1 MNSDRDFG
9 WASSAS
15 NISRAHAVGIEQTL
29 NALGSSL
36 GGLSRKECAVR
47 LKQFGPNALP
57 EPEGTSVAILF
68 LRQFLSPLIY
78 VLLLAAL
85 ISFLLSETSDAVF
98 ISAVLLINALIGTV
112 QEYSAERSAEAL
124 RRLVTTYAH
133 VLREDEAF
141 EIDAREIVPGDVVL
155 LEDGI
160 KVPADLRLLDISGLE
175 IDESLLTGESLPVG
189 KDPSGILAVDVLL
202 GDRRNMAFAGSLVT
216 RGKGRGVAV
225 ATGLNTEVGRLA
237 LYLATEKET
246 KAPLLLRMDRFTS
259 RIAQAVG
266 ATVLIIFA
274 VEFYRGMPWADVF
287 LESVALAV
295 SAIPEG
301 LPVAL
306 TVALAIGMGRMARRN
321 VIIRRLVAV
330 ETLGS
335 CDHIASDKTGT
346 LTMNELTAR
355 AIFIPGQGGPW
366 EVTGGGT
373 VPEGTIR
380 TLHGSPTEGEQSL
393 LDRMAQSCVLC
404 NDGFLGIRDGEWI
417 HHGDTV
423 DVALLVMAH
432 KIGIAQA
439 EARAAHPQL
448 DSIPFESERRFAATL
463 NKAEEGPHAFV
474 KGAPEKLLDMCGKMA
489 ALGGDTLLDAD
500 MIERQSRSLANDGYR
515 ILAVASG
522 EIELGPKEHFSEEH
536 LKGLTFLGLM
546 GMIDPLR
553 PEVAPAVT
561 RCRKSGIRVSM
572 ITGDHPLTAFAIARD
587 LKMVSSMAQVVT
599 GQELKNAE
607 TMGDMAIDVL
617 TSRASVFARVE
628 PRQKLSI
635 VKSLIR
641 QGHIVAV
648 TGDGAND
655 APALHA
661 AHVGIAMGRGGTD
674 VARESAQLI
683 ITDDNFASIV
693 AGIDEGRVVYSNVRK
708 VIFLLISTG
717 AAEIVLFLL
726 ALILNIP
733 LPLVAVQLLW
743 LNLVTNGIQDVALAF
758 EPAEGDEMDRPPRPP
773 KEPIF
778 NRIMVERIVL
788 TALVMGGTAFA
799 LYRWLL
805 TNGSGLMGARNMVLL
820 LMVLFENIHVFN
832 SRSELRSAFRHSPLR
847 NPILLF
853 GTLAAQA
860 IHIAAMYTP
869 GLRSVLEIQPVSL
882 EQWFI
887 LFSMALSILVV
898 MEIYKAL
905 RRRSFAV
912 SGD

>member
-1 MNSDRDFG
+1 M
-9 WASSAS
+9 AMAS
-15 NISRAHAVGIEQTL
+15 NISRAPHIVSSEQEL
-29 NALGSSL
+29 EALGSSL
-36 GGLSRKECAVR
+36 NGLSKKECAGR
-47 LKQFGPNALP
+47 LEQFGPNTLP
-57 EPEGTSVAILF
+57 EPKTTSAAVLF

-85 ISFLLSETSDAVF
+85 ISLLLRETSDAAF
-98 ISAVLLINALIGTV
+98 IFAVLLINALIGTV
-112 QEYSAERSAEAL
+112 QEYSAQRSAEAL
-124 RRLVTTYAH
+124 RRLVKTYAH
-133 VLREDEAF
+133 VLREGEAF
-141 EIDAREIVPGDVVL
+141 EIDAREIVPGDIVL
-155 LEDGI
+155 LEDGF
-160 KVPADLRLLDISGLE
+160 KVPADLRLLSGHSLE

-189 KDPSGILAVDVLL
+189 KDPSVILALDVPL

-216 RGKGRGVAV
+216 RGQGRGVVV
-225 ATGLNTEVGRLA
+225 ATGLNMEVGRLA
-237 LYLATEKET
+237 SYLIAEKET
-246 KAPLLLRMDRFTS
+246 KPPLLLRMDRFTF
-259 RIAQAVG
+259 RIAQAIG
-266 ATVLIIFA
+266 ATVLVIFA
-274 VEFYRGMPWADVF
+274 VELYRGMHWADIF

-306 TVALAIGMGRMARRN
+306 TVALAIGMGRMAKRN
-321 VIIRRLVAV
+321 VIIRRMVAV

-346 LTMNELTAR
+346 LTMNELTLR
-355 AIFIPGQGGPW
+355 TIFIPGQAEPW
-366 EVTGGGT
+366 EVTGEGT
-373 VPEGTIR
+373 TPEGQIR
-380 TLHGSPTEGEQSL
+380 TLHGSPTEREQSL
-393 LDRMAQSCVLC
+393 LERLAESCVLC
-404 NDGFLGIRDGEWI
+404 NDGFLGIRDGEWV
-417 HHGDTV
+417 HHGDML

-432 KIGIAQA
+432 KIGITQA
-439 EARAAHPQL
+439 EARTASPQL

-463 NKAEEGPHAFV
+463 NETEGGKLAFV
-474 KGAPEKLLDMCGKMA
+474 KGAPEKVLDMCSRMA
-489 ALGGDTLLDAD
+489 ASGSDSSLDAN
-500 MIERQSRSLANDGYR
+500 MISRQSRFLANEGYR
-515 ILAVASG
+515 VLAVASG
-522 EIELGPKEHFSEEH
+522 EIELRTGEHFSEEH
-536 LKGLTFLGLM
+536 LKDLTFLGLV

-561 RCRKSGIRVSM
+561 RCRKSGIQVSM

-587 LKMVSSMAQVVT
+587 LNMVSSMDQVVT

-607 TMGDMAIDVL
+607 TMGEGTLDAV
-617 TSRASVFARVE
+617 TSHARVFARVE

-635 VKSLIR
+635 VESLMR

-674 VARESAQLI
+674 VARESAELI

-717 AAEIVLFLL
+717 AAEIVLFFL
-726 ALILNIP
+726 ALMVNIP

-758 EPAEGDEMDRPPRPP
+758 EPPEGDEMDRPPRPP

-788 TALVMGGTAFA
+788 SALVMGGTAFA
-799 LYRWLL
+799 LYNWLM
-805 TNGSGLMGARNMVLL
+805 TNGSSLVAARNMVLL
-820 LMVLFENIHVFN
+820 LMVLFENVHVFN
-832 SRSELRSAFRHSPLR
+832 SRSELRSAFRHSSLR
-847 NPILLF
+847 NPFLLF
-853 GTLAAQA
+853 GTLAAQM

-869 GLRSVLEIQPVSL
+869 GLSSLLEIEPVSV
-882 EQWFI
+882 EQWVI
-887 LFSMALSILVV
+887 LFGMALSILVV

-905 RRRSFAV
+905 RRRS
-912 SGD
+912 GNK

>member
-1 MNSDRDFG
+1 M
-9 WASSAS
+9 AMAS
-15 NISRAHAVGIEQTL
+15 NISNAPHTVSGEQEL
-29 NALGSSL
+29 EALGSSL
-36 GGLSRKECAVR
+36 NGLSKKESAAR
-47 LKQFGPNALP
+47 LEHFGPNTLP
-57 EPEGTSVAILF
+57 EPKATNVTTLF

-78 VLLLAAL
+78 VLLIAAL
-85 ISFLLSETSDAVF
+85 ISLLLRETSDAIF
-98 ISAVLLINALIGTV
+98 ISAVLLVNALIGTV

-124 RRLVTTYAH
+124 QKLVTTYAH
-133 VLREDEAF
+133 SLREGESF
-141 EIDAREIVPGDVVL
+141 EIDAREIVPGDIVL
-155 LEDGI
+155 LEDGF
-160 KVPADLRLLDISGLE
+160 KVPADLRLLDGNGLE
-175 IDESLLTGESLPVG
+175 IDESLLTGESLPVS
-189 KDPSGILAVDVLL
+189 KDPSAILALDVPL
-202 GDRRNMAFAGSLVT
+202 GDRRNMAFAGSLIT
-216 RGKGRGVAV
+216 RGRGRGVVV
-225 ATGLNTEVGRLA
+225 ATGLKTEVGHMA
-237 LYLATEKET
+237 SYLLTGTET
-246 KAPLLLRMDRFTS
+246 RPPLLLRMDRFTF

-266 ATVLIIFA
+266 LTVLVIFA
-274 VEFYRGMPWADVF
+274 VELYRGMPWADVF

-355 AIFIPGQGGPW
+355 TIFIPGQEEPW
-366 EVTGGGT
+366 EVTGEGT
-373 VPEGTIR
+373 TPEGQIR
-380 TLHGSPTEGEQSL
+380 TLHGSPTEREQSVL
-393 LDRMAQSCVLC
+393 ERLAQSCVLC
-404 NDGFLGIRDGEWI
+404 NDGFLGIRDGAWV

-432 KIGIAQA
+432 KIGKTQA
-439 EARAAHPQL
+439 EARSASPQL

-463 NKAEEGPHAFV
+463 NNIEGEQRAFV
-474 KGAPEKLLDMCGKMA
+474 KGAPEKVLDMCSRMA
-489 ALGGDTLLDAD
+489 SPEGDGILDSD
-500 MIERQSRSLANDGYR
+500 MISRQARSLANEGYR
-515 ILAVASG
+515 VLAVAFG
-522 EIELGPKEHFSEEH
+522 EIELGTEEHFSEEH
-536 LKGLTFLGLM
+536 LRDLTFLGLV

-553 PEVAPAVT
+553 PEVALAVT
-561 RCRKSGIRVSM
+561 RCRKSGIQVSM

-587 LKMVSSMAQVVT
+587 LNMVSSMDQVVT

-607 TMGDMAIDVL
+607 TMGEVAMDAL
-617 TSRASVFARVE
+617 TSRARVFARAE
-628 PRQKLSI
+628 PRQKLYS
-635 VKSLIR
+635 VESLMR

-661 AHVGIAMGRGGTD
+661 AHVGIAMGKGGTD
-674 VARESAQLI
+674 VARESAEII

-717 AAEIVLFLL
+717 AAEIVLFFL
-726 ALILNIP
+726 ALMVNIP

-758 EPAEGDEMDRPPRPP
+758 EPPEGDEMDRPPRPP

-788 TALVMGGTAFA
+788 SALVMGGTAFA
-799 LYRWLL
+799 LYSWLL
-805 TNGSGLMGARNMVLL
+805 TKGSSLIEARNMVLL
-820 LMVLFENIHVFN
+820 LMVLFENFHVFN

-847 NPILLF
+847 NPFLFF
-853 GTLAAQA
+853 GTLAAQM

-869 GLRSVLEIQPVSL
+869 GLSSVLEIQPVTL
-882 EQWFI
+882 EQWVV
-887 LFSMALSILVV
+887 LFGMALSILVV
-898 MEIYKAL
+898 MEVYKAL
-905 RRRSFAV
+905 RRRIAEFPINK
-912 SGD
+912 